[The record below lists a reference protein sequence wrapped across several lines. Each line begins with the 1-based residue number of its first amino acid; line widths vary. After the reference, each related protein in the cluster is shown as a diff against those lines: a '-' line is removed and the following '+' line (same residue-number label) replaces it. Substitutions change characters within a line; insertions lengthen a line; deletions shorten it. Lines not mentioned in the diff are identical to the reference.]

1 LGQLTV
7 DDALCEKPDPNFF
20 GFARGR
26 ISRSGYGRDE
36 ILHVA
41 QSQYHDIGIAKALGY
56 KTCWIERRKGLG
68 GFGGTI
74 AVEKLTTP
82 DFHFATL
89 GEFADKAV

>member
-1 LGQLTV
+1 V
-7 DDALCEKPDPNFF
+7 
-20 GFARGR
+20 
-26 ISRSGYGRDE
+26 RDE

-56 KTCWIERRKGLG
+56 KSCWIERRKSLG